1 MKYWVNY
8 GAEVYCKS
16 ETIPCPLL
24 FAHAEG
30 IRAVAWTE
38 ISEQEFERDMQELM
52 DIEKEARE
60 DEADAKF
67 RYSFNRKKY
76 SKDIY

>member
-16 ETIPCPLL
+16 ETTPCPLL

-38 ISEQEFERDMQELM
+38 ISEQEFKEDMQELM
-52 DIEKEARE
+52 DIEKEA
-60 DEADAKF
+60 EARF